1 MRLLLLLLLHIFAL
15 NVIIHTALHFEVR
28 SKTKNSNSVFCLSHF
43 NEIIRGIWI
52 TIHSFKPE
60 LKETA
65 TYRNNST
72 RLTEGGGDNKTQH
85 SGGNGNERRK
95 DRMAFGLQRI

>member
-1 MRLLLLLLLHIFAL
+1 MFKSFQQNHQRHLDHNAQ
-15 NVIIHTALHFEVR
+15 
-28 SKTKNSNSVFCLSHF
+28 
-43 NEIIRGIWI
+43 
-52 TIHSFKPE
+52 FKPE